1 LANLAQTKTT
11 VFCRMSNKT

>member
-1 LANLAQTKTT
+1 LAKLAQTKTT